1 MSRHARKLEQQV
13 ELENQ
18 SSNAV
23 FAINARSESG
33 VTQVPVETVAIQS
46 AEQQQLFSAHEPV
59 VRQSSEH
66 AFLDVVLR
74 PSSSGGPNADAEGD
88 ILVNKHRH
96 AREPVSDPIEIA
108 LFEYYVRETGWWLDI
123 VSPDC
128 HFSRTVAKLAMEDHL
143 LYSACLAYSSHV
155 LHLLGRVSRSTEQHY
170 AGIALNQL
178 IAKLN
183 EDPHTWSETS
193 VLSSTVLMRV
203 SEQFSEIGDDQ
214 QYHLNGAFSVSAA
227 GGRTWSID
235 NHDMAT
241 TAFFTYLRMTI
252 RICFLCEQGTTCDMN
267 LIREHEF
274 DAWSTSEA
282 GMCNRMTHLIAKTCN
297 TCWAPAGGMIEK
309 AELESRARELEDW
322 KRALP
327 ATFDAWATY
336 EDPEQPFWVVK
347 YLSTWHAIAW
357 QFYNAAKVVLA
368 VHFALLSPPRSVLEQ
383 SQYLE
388 REILKPT
395 RELCAVAFSRPE
407 TGTDINAAALIAW
420 CAQFLL
426 DQRER
431 SAVIEW
437 LQNLMETSRW
447 PNKTCT
453 QRLQR
458 IWAGQQ
464 SSWTADAQ

>member
-1 MSRHARKLEQQV
+1 MSRHARVLEQQT
-13 ELENQ
+13 ELEDRT
-18 SSNAV
+18 SNAV
-23 FAINARSESG
+23 FTIDVRSESDP
-33 VTQVPVETVAIQS
+33 TQAADGTDAIES
-46 AEQQQLFSAHEPV
+46 AEQRQFLGVHEPV
-59 VRQSSEH
+59 VHLSSEN

-74 PSSSGGPNADAEGD
+74 PSSSGGPNAEAEND
-88 ILVNKHRH
+88 IPLIKDHQ

-128 HFSRTVAKLAMEDHL
+128 HFSRTVARLAMKDHL

-155 LHLLGRVSRSTEQHY
+155 MHLLGRVSRSTEQHY
-170 AGIALNQL
+170 AGIALSQL

-235 NHDMAT
+235 KHDMAT

-274 DAWSTSEA
+274 DARNTSEA

-309 AELESRARELEDW
+309 TELESRARELEDW

-327 ATFDAWATY
+327 ATFDAWAMY
-336 EDPEQPFWVVK
+336 EDLEQPFRMVK
-347 YLSTWHAIAW
+347 YLSTWQAIAW

-368 VHFALLSPPRSVLEQ
+368 VHFALLSPPRTVLEQ

-388 REILKPT
+388 RDILKPT

-426 DQRER
+426 DQGER
-431 SAVIEW
+431 NAVIEW
-437 LQNLMETSRW
+437 LQNLMQTSRW
-447 PNKTCT
+447 PNQTCT

-464 SSWTADAQ
+464 SSWTADE